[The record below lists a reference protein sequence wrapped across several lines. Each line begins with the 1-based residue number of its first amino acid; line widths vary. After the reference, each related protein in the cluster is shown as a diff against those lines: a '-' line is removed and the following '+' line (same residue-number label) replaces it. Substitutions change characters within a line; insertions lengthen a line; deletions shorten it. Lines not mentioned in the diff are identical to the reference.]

1 LAAITSTTTSQDA
14 SSARPSLPLRAD
26 VQRRR
31 RELALTTR
39 WLRELRSVSA
49 ATRPAARFT
58 RPTEH

>member
-1 LAAITSTTTSQDA
+1 MLPTRAA
-14 SSARPSLPLRAD
+14 

-39 WLRELRSVSA
+39 WLRELRGVSEA
-49 ATRPAARFT
+49 GTRPAARFT

>member
-1 LAAITSTTTSQDA
+1 LAAISSSSPQDVPTTRGSVA
-14 SSARPSLPLRAD
+14 ARLD

-39 WLRELRSVSA
+39 WLRELRGTGTD

-58 RPTEH
+58 RPTEQ